1 MVPRDP
7 INRFGGA
14 RVRHDP
20 GVSSDGRRQEQPQ
33 GLLAKQ
39 LRTPVDGA
47 SLAVVRIGLGAL
59 IAVEAIN
66 YLTSDW
72 IARSF
77 LDPSFHFTYE
87 WFDWVQPW
95 PGVGLYLH
103 FAALAVLGVLLAL
116 GVGHR
121 IVAPLLAIGFAYVF
135 LLDKA
140 EYLNHFYAALLFLV
154 LIAVTPSDRAFSLAA
169 RRRPDRPPIVPL
181 WSIWLLRFQVG
192 VIYFYAGIAKLGD
205 DWLAGEPMATWLAQ
219 RSDLPLVGSLL
230 EADPA
235 GVLFS
240 WGGAAYDLAIVPLL
254 LWRRTRGLAMA
265 LVVAFNVTNWIIFDI
280 GIFPPMMIV
289 ATTIFL
295 DPGWPRQLLSRV
307 GAGARSVGSRAA
319 AADLP
324 QPAGRLLVPVLALYV
339 AVQLLVPLRHHLYPG
354 LVHWTEEG
362 HRFAWQMKLRQKDG
376 TATFYAVDPET
387 GARRTL
393 ALDGLITD
401 RQLVQASTRPDMLL
415 QLAHRLGERERAL
428 GHEVE
433 IRVSAP
439 ASLNGRPP
447 QPLVDPGRDLAAV
460 PRGGL
465 GAADWI
471 APEPPD

>member
-1 MVPRDP
+1 M
-7 INRFGGA
+7 G
-14 RVRHDP
+14 
-20 GVSSDGRRQEQPQ
+20 SDGGRGKASQ
-33 GLLAKQ
+33 GELADR
-39 LRTPVDGA
+39 LTAPVDGA
-47 SLAVVRIGLGAL
+47 SLAVVRIGLGVL

-95 PGVGLYLH
+95 AGAGLYVH

-116 GVGHR
+116 GVAHR
-121 IVAPLLAIGFAYVF
+121 LVAPLLAIGFAYVF

-140 EYLNHFYAALLFLV
+140 EYLNHFYAALLFLF
-154 LIAVTPSDRAFSLAA
+154 LIAITPADRALSIAA
-169 RRRPDRPPIVPL
+169 WRRPDRPRVVPV
-181 WSIWLLRFQVG
+181 WAVWLLRFQVG

-219 RSDLPLVGSLL
+219 RSDLPLVGPLL

-265 LVVAFNVTNWIIFDI
+265 LVIAFNVTNWVIFDI

-295 DPGWPRQLLSRV
+295 DPGWPRQLLARV
-307 GAGARSVGSRAA
+307 GAAARLLGPPTAA
-319 AADLP
+319 ATAALP
-324 QPAGRLLVPVLALYV
+324 ARRAGRLLVPLLALYV

-376 TATFYAVDPET
+376 TATFYAVDPES
-387 GARRTL
+387 GERRK
-393 ALDGLITD
+393 LDLDDLITD
-401 RQLVQASTRPDMLL
+401 RQLVQASSRPDMLL

-428 GHEVE
+428 GHAVE
-433 IRVSAP
+433 IHVSAP
-439 ASLNGRPP
+439 ISLNGRPP
-447 QPLVDPGRDLAAV
+447 QPLVDPRRDLAAV

>member
-1 MVPRDP
+1 VGS
-7 INRFGGA
+7 N
-14 RVRHDP
+14 
-20 GVSSDGRRQEQPQ
+20 GRRRKASQDALSER
-33 GLLAKQ
+33 
-39 LRTPVDGA
+39 LRAPVDGA

-59 IAVEAIN
+59 IAIEAVN

-72 IARSF
+72 IERSF
-77 LDPSFHFTYE
+77 RDPSFHFTYE

-95 PGVGLYLH
+95 PGVGMYLH
-103 FAALAVLGVLLAL
+103 FIAIAALGLLLAF
-116 GVGHR
+116 GVANR
-121 IVAPLLAIGFAYVF
+121 IVAPLLVIGFAYVF

-140 EYLNHFYAALLFLV
+140 EYLNHFYAALLLLV
-154 LIAVTPSDRAFSLAA
+154 LLAVTPADRAFSVAA
-169 RRRPDRPPIVPL
+169 RRSPDRPRVVPV
-181 WSIWLLRFQVG
+181 WAVWLLRFQVG
-192 VIYFYAGIAKLGD
+192 VIYLYAGIAKLGD

-219 RSDLPLVGSLL
+219 RSDLPLVGPLL

-254 LWRRTRGLAMA
+254 LWRRTRWLAMA

-295 DPGWPRQLLSRV
+295 DPDWPRQLLSRV
-307 GAGARSVGSRAA
+307 GVAARSVGSRAA
-319 AADLP
+319 AAAAVP
-324 QPAGRLLVPVLALYV
+324 RRPAGRLLVPLLALYV

-376 TATFYAVDPET
+376 TATFYAVDPDT
-387 GARRTL
+387 GARR
-393 ALDGLITD
+393 ALELDDLITA

-415 QLAHRLGERERAL
+415 QLAHRLDERERAL
-428 GHEVE
+428 GHDVE

-439 ASLNGRPP
+439 VSLNGRPP
-447 QPLVDPGRDLAAV
+447 QPLVDPRRDLAAI

-471 APEPPD
+471 APQPPD